1 MKASQKIIDS
11 VLDWARLGVN
21 LGGIAS
27 AMQAEGFKSPAG
39 GAGWG
44 AAVVRDIL
52 AEAGVD
58 VANLAAGG
66 GPEGPE
72 GPDDDDDPD
81 WQASHCGTKFK
92 ADLP

>member
-58 VANLAAGG
+58 VANIATGWA
-66 GPEGPE
+66 PKDTEEGETNWPLHHHE
-72 GPDDDDDPD
+72 IPGE
-81 WQASHCGTKFK
+81 
-92 ADLP
+92 DL